1 MDKRSTLAGRAG
13 FKGVL
18 ALSAMAAVAVPA
30 SPAGAATSV
39 GRFTTLTAGTNLGM
53 DIEGVAVLSRTGSGT
68 IGRIVVFGLEA
79 GVTYAAHLHNQPCSA
94 ANPGGG
100 HYADVPGG
108 SPTPPNELW
117 FSSSSDPTAGI
128 TANRAGVAVGRG
140 TAEWMARPE
149 AKAVVIHAIPAG
161 GSTAGGPKVACADL

>member
-1 MDKRSTLAGRAG
+1 MDKRSTWAGRAG

-53 DIEGVAVLSRTGSGT
+53 DIEGVAVLRRTSSGT
-68 IGRIVVFGLEA
+68 IGRIVV
-79 GVTYAAHLHNQPCSA
+79 
-94 ANPGGG
+94 
-100 HYADVPGG
+100 
-108 SPTPPNELW
+108 
-117 FSSSSDPTAGI
+117 SDPTAGI

-140 TAEWMARPE
+140 SAEWVARPE
-149 AKAVVIHAIPAG
+149 AQAVVIHAIPAG
-161 GSTAGGPKVACADL
+161 GTTAGGPKVACADL